1 MWGQEDKHNEAGKR
15 HLPAIL
21 ILHTQAR
28 KEFPRGTL
36 GGLQKYHLVYSDCK
50 VNTHWLIWLSDW
62 GTNCPIIIR
71 ELFQSRTFHLNVN
84 VNNVSFNYFC

>member
-1 MWGQEDKHNEAGKR
+1 MLGQEGKYNEAGKR

-36 GGLQKYHLVYSDCK
+36 GGLLKYHLKNQIAKS
-50 VNTHWLIWLSDW
+50 THI
-62 GTNCPIIIR
+62 G
-71 ELFQSRTFHLNVN
+71 
-84 VNNVSFNYFC
+84 